1 VKNEAN
7 MLWRRGMVSRA
18 RSISMYRV
26 CTLFWRFSAP
36 GRGGC
41 VEVVEE
47 GCVWWQG
54 RSGRTLW
61 SFEGACLV
69 LVVVLRAGA
78 L

>member
-1 VKNEAN
+1 VKKEAS
-7 MLWRRGMVSRA
+7 MLWRRGMVSSA

-47 GCVWWQG
+47 EGWLWWKG
-54 RSGRTLW
+54 R
-61 SFEGACLV
+61 
-69 LVVVLRAGA
+69 
-78 L
+78 